1 MRKKLAAIS
10 IILIALIL
18 SSCNP
23 IIKNNADIVRTTDNA
38 LDITIEIPS
47 TEADR
52 IVVSSAMLNSMDI
65 PVYSEKKEY
74 KDYNGGDLTYNPKFP
89 TNYS

>member
-10 IILIALIL
+10 IILVALIL

-65 PVYSEKKEY
+65 PVYS
-74 KDYNGGDLTYNPKFP
+74 
-89 TNYS
+89 